1 MAAEPPIRYDATAEK
16 PHDAVSPQ
24 GVDSQPLYGDAS
36 SLPFHGD
43 AATDAHDAAAQP
55 HDGELRATPR
65 NDTLSLLTFIPL
77 PKARP

>member
-55 HDGELRATPR
+55 HDGGAAGDSE
-65 NDTLSLLTFIPL
+65 
-77 PKARP
+77 K